1 MVADSRGD
9 FVSTLSG
16 RLDGGSLLARIWSKD
31 PDLAQ
36 TLQTIIDG
44 VNTTAKNAGVAVSG
58 DIPAPK
64 APDSV
69 NVKVSGEMMHISVNH
84 SGPVERGV
92 RYFSEISP
100 DNPSF
105 GQPIVVDHGTSR
117 TSHPIPLPTFPDGGG
132 ATKVAY
138 HVRSYVQN
146 PGGPP
151 SRPTNAGSFTM
162 SGTTNMTMLP
172 STGSGTAPNTGQS
185 AGQGL
190 GKFQTRQG

>member
-1 MVADSRGD
+1 MGTDPGENLM
-9 FVSTLSG
+9 STLSG
-16 RLDGGSLLARIWSKD
+16 RGDGGSLLAKIWSKD

-36 TLQTIIDG
+36 TLQTMINDY
-44 VNTTAKNAGVAVSG
+44 NTIAKNAGVAVSG

-69 NVKVSGEMMHISVNH
+69 TVKVAGEMMHISVNH
-84 SGPVERGV
+84 SGEVERGV

-100 DNPSF
+100 DNASF

-132 ATKVAY
+132 ETKVTY
-138 HVRSYVQN
+138 HVRSYAQN

-151 SRPTNAGSFTM
+151 SRATNAGSFTM
-162 SGTTNMTMLP
+162 NGTTNMTLLP

-190 GKFQTRQG
+190 GKFQTRQK